1 MKEKNVAFAS
11 IIFIVVLISIWLLI
25 SPAVLANINYSSTR
39 PNTSTSMVSFG
50 AGKGGRIKLS
60 VTSEVKNGELDMVLY
75 DSKGNAVY
83 ELDRAKAKALETFY
97 TFEESDTY
105 TLAAEYSD
113 FVGKFNVEVFKA
125 ESAN

>member
-11 IIFIVVLISIWLLI
+11 IVFIVVLISIWLLI

-60 VTSEVKNGELDMVLY
+60 VTSEVKNGELAMVLY

-83 ELDRAKAKALETFY
+83 ELDRAKALETFY